1 MEERFRFV
9 EDFHSEDWDMAELCR
24 FYGVSRATGYKWVE
38 RYQTGGLEALK
49 DRFARV
55 LAGFIIAAKENG
67 IIPFERLKLAPLF
80 FWKLWISDSKNKQV
94 EMAQVDLTEK
104 EAFLSSQNIE
114 AVATFLVHL

>member
-1 MEERFRFV
+1 MKDTIKDLKVVVVKDGEHLV
-9 EDFHSEDWDMAELCR
+9 AQCLDYDFAVQAPLVD
-24 FYGVSRATGYKWVE
+24 
-38 RYQTGGLEALK
+38 GLEALK
-49 DRFARV
+49 SRFARV

-80 FWKLWISDSKNKQV
+80 FWKLWISDSKHKQV